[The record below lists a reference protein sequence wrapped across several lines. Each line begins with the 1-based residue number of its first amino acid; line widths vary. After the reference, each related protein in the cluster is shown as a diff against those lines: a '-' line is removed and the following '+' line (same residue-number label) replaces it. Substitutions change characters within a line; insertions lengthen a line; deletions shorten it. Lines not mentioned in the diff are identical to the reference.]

1 MEILRHIAIDIEK
14 TPMPLQPPSR
24 PAQDPATN
32 HPDKVA
38 LFWLTTAAGAVL
50 FVTFQLFFYVNDF
63 VRAHGATP
71 AITFE
76 PGVLWMFSAFYGC
89 WIVTVLLALI
99 GTRKDQWGALALGS
113 LLVVL
118 NTLGGISDGL
128 RDGWHIA
135 FSAVFFIT
143 LPGVFA
149 IAATWRRLKSKGNG
163 HVDEQ
168 F

>member
-1 MEILRHIAIDIEK
+1 
-14 TPMPLQPPSR
+14 MPIKPTLN
-24 PAQDPATN
+24 PAQDTAMN
-32 HPDKVA
+32 SANKVA

-50 FVTFQLFFYVNDF
+50 FVAFQLFFYVNDF

-76 PGVLWMFSAFYGC
+76 PDVLWMFSAFYGS
-89 WIVTVLLALI
+89 WILTVLIALI
-99 GTRKDQWGALALGS
+99 GTRKAQWVALVLGS
-113 LLVVL
+113 LLVAL

-128 RDGWHIA
+128 RDGWHVA

-149 IAATWRRLKSKGNG
+149 IAATWRCIKSKGVG
-163 HVDEQ
+163 HVGE
-168 F
+168 

>member
-1 MEILRHIAIDIEK
+1 
-14 TPMPLQPPSR
+14 MPLQPPLR
-24 PAQDPATN
+24 PAEDLAMHNPT
-32 HPDKVA
+32 KVA

-63 VRAHGATP
+63 VRAQGATP

-76 PGVLWMFSAFYGC
+76 PGVLWMFSAFYGS
-89 WIVTVLLALI
+89 WIVTVLIALI
-99 GTRKDQWGALALGS
+99 GTRTSQWVVLVLGS

-118 NTLGGISDGL
+118 NTVGGISDGL

-143 LPGVFA
+143 LPGVFS
-149 IAATWRRLKSKGNG
+149 IAATWRRIKSKGNN
-163 HVDEQ
+163 HVYQ
-168 F
+168 

>member
-1 MEILRHIAIDIEK
+1 
-14 TPMPLQPPSR
+14 MPLQPTLR
-24 PAQDPATN
+24 PAQDLAVNDPN
-32 HPDKVA
+32 KVA

-76 PGVLWMFSAFYGC
+76 PDVLWMFSAFYGC

-99 GTRKDQWGALALGS
+99 GTRKAQWVALVLGS

-143 LPGVFA
+143 LPGVLA
-149 IAATWRRLKSKGNG
+149 IAATWRHIKSKGNG

>member
-1 MEILRHIAIDIEK
+1 MNN
-14 TPMPLQPPSR
+14 P
-24 PAQDPATN
+24 N
-32 HPDKVA
+32 KVA

-63 VRAHGATP
+63 VRAQGTTP

-89 WIVTVLLALI
+89 WIVTVLIALI
-99 GTRKDQWGALALGS
+99 GTRTSQWVVLVLGS

-118 NTLGGISDGL
+118 NTLGGIADGL
-128 RDGWHIA
+128 RDGWYLA
-135 FSAVFFIT
+135 FSAIFFIT

-149 IAATWRRLKSKGNG
+149 IAVTWRHINSKGNN
-163 HVDEQ
+163 HVYQ
-168 F
+168 

>member
-1 MEILRHIAIDIEK
+1 MS
-14 TPMPLQPPSR
+14 LQTTLHPSEALVVNNANR
-24 PAQDPATN
+24 
-32 HPDKVA
+32 VA

-63 VRAHGATP
+63 ARAPGAIP

-76 PGVLWMFSAFYGC
+76 PDVLWMFSAFYGS
-89 WIVTVLLALI
+89 WFVTVLIALR
-99 GTRKDQWGALALGS
+99 GTYKAQWVTLVLGS
-113 LLVVL
+113 LLVAL
-118 NTLGGISDGL
+118 NTLGGITDGL

-149 IAATWRRLKSKGNG
+149 IAATWRSIKSRGNG
-163 HVDEQ
+163 HVGE
-168 F
+168 

>member
-1 MEILRHIAIDIEK
+1 
-14 TPMPLQPPSR
+14 MPLQPPQH
-24 PAQDPATN
+24 PALDLSMNNQN
-32 HPDKVA
+32 RVA
-38 LFWLTTAAGAVL
+38 LFWLTTAVGAVL

-63 VRAHGATP
+63 VKAQGATP

-76 PGVLWMFSAFYGC
+76 TDVLWMFSAFYGS

-99 GTRKDQWGALALGS
+99 GTRKAQWATQVLGS

-149 IAATWRRLKSKGNG
+149 IAATWRRIKGKGNS
-163 HVDEQ
+163 HVDE
-168 F
+168 

>member
-1 MEILRHIAIDIEK
+1 
-14 TPMPLQPPSR
+14 MPLQFPPR
-24 PAQDPATN
+24 PAQDLAVN
-32 HPDKVA
+32 NANKVA

-76 PGVLWMFSAFYGC
+76 PDVLWMFSAFYGS

-99 GTRKDQWGALALGS
+99 GTRKAQWVALVLGS

-118 NTLGGISDGL
+118 DTLGGISDGL

-149 IAATWRRLKSKGNG
+149 IAATWRHIKSKGNG

>member
-1 MEILRHIAIDIEK
+1 
-14 TPMPLQPPSR
+14 MPIKPTLN
-24 PAQDPATN
+24 PAQDTAMN
-32 HPDKVA
+32 NANKVA

-63 VRAHGATP
+63 MRAHGATP

-76 PGVLWMFSAFYGC
+76 PGVLWMFSAFYGS

-99 GTRKDQWGALALGS
+99 GTRKAQWVAFVLGS

-128 RDGWHIA
+128 RDGWHIT

-149 IAATWRRLKSKGNG
+149 IATTWRGIKNKGNS
-163 HVDEQ
+163 HVDE
-168 F
+168 

>member
-1 MEILRHIAIDIEK
+1 
-14 TPMPLQPPSR
+14 MPLQSPINPT
-24 PAQDPATN
+24 QDLAMPN
-32 HPDKVA
+32 GNKVA

-76 PGVLWMFSAFYGC
+76 PDILWMFSAFYGC

-99 GTRKDQWGALALGS
+99 GTRTAQWGVLILGS
-113 LLVVL
+113 LMVVL
-118 NTLGGISDGL
+118 NTLGGIADGL

-143 LPGVFA
+143 LPGVFS
-149 IAATWRRLKSKGNG
+149 IAATWRRIKSKGNN
-163 HVDEQ
+163 HVHQ
-168 F
+168 

>member
-1 MEILRHIAIDIEK
+1 MIEKAPMLLQSPLRHD
-14 TPMPLQPPSR
+14 
-24 PAQDPATN
+24 QDLATN
-32 HPDKVA
+32 NPNKIA
-38 LFWLTTAAGAVL
+38 LCWLTTAAGAVL
-50 FVTFQLFFYVNDF
+50 FVAFQLFFYVNDF
-63 VRAHGATP
+63 VRAQGAQP

-76 PGVLWMFSAFYGC
+76 PGVLWVFPAIYGC
-89 WIVTVLLALI
+89 WIVTVLLSLI
-99 GTRKDQWGALALGS
+99 GTRKAQWAALVLGS

-143 LPGVFA
+143 LPGVSA
-149 IAATWRRLKSKGNG
+149 IVVTWRRIKSKGNSN
-163 HVDEQ
+163 VDEQ

>member
-1 MEILRHIAIDIEK
+1 MNN
-14 TPMPLQPPSR
+14 P
-24 PAQDPATN
+24 N
-32 HPDKVA
+32 KVA
-38 LFWLTTAAGAVL
+38 LFWLTTATGAVL

-63 VRAHGATP
+63 VRAQGAKP

-89 WIVTVLLALI
+89 WILTVLLALI
-99 GTRKDQWGALALGS
+99 GTRKAQWVALVLGS

-118 NTLGGISDGL
+118 NTVGGISDGL

-143 LPGVFA
+143 FPGVFA
-149 IAATWRRLKSKGNG
+149 IAATWRRIKIKGNG

>member
-1 MEILRHIAIDIEK
+1 MS
-14 TPMPLQPPSR
+14 LQTTLHPSEALAVNNANR
-24 PAQDPATN
+24 
-32 HPDKVA
+32 VA

-76 PGVLWMFSAFYGC
+76 PDILWMFSAFYGS
-89 WIVTVLLALI
+89 WFVTVLIALRGSRRAQGI
-99 GTRKDQWGALALGS
+99 TLVLGS
-113 LLVVL
+113 LLVAL

-128 RDGWHIA
+128 RDGWHVA

-143 LPGVFA
+143 LPGVCA
-149 IAATWRRLKSKGNG
+149 IAATWRSIKSRGNDHAG
-163 HVDEQ
+163 E
-168 F
+168 